1 MIDRAEAY
9 IWKTARV
16 LEQRRFE
23 VLFKDGDPAAV
34 KAALEPYKTADGG
47 YGYALEPDG
56 RGPTSQPPH
65 IWTALE
71 ALDDVGSTD
80 PRVPDH
86 LETITAGDGGVP
98 VATPNMR
105 DWPVAPWWA
114 IGENGSLLATALLFA
129 PLSKHVAHRWLGR
142 AEAFL
147 WNAVDAIDKT
157 HPYEVEAAITFLDAA
172 SDRPRAEAAAERLGG
187 LVHEQGLVGQQPEG
201 YSVGEVH
208 HPHDFASRPDS
219 LARPW
224 FSDAE
229 LDASL
234 DLLESR
240 QAEHGGWDIT
250 WAVWT
255 PAIKIE
261 WSGLVTIAALKTLR
275 SYGRV

>member
-1 MIDRAEAY
+1 M
-9 IWKTARV
+9 
-16 LEQRRFE
+16 
-23 VLFKDGDPAAV
+23 
-34 KAALEPYKTADGG
+34 
-47 YGYALEPDG
+47 
-56 RGPTSQPPH
+56 
-65 IWTALE
+65 
-71 ALDDVGSTD
+71 
-80 PRVPDH
+80 
-86 LETITAGDGGVP
+86 
-98 VATPNMR
+98 
-105 DWPVAPWWA
+105 
-114 IGENGSLLATALLFA
+114 
-129 PLSKHVAHRWLGR
+129 
-142 AEAFL
+142 
-147 WNAVDAIDKT
+147 DAIDKT

-187 LVHEQGLVGQQPEG
+187 LVREQGLVGQQPEG
-201 YSVGEVH
+201 YSAGEIH
-208 HPHDFASRPDS
+208 HPHDFASHADS